1 MNQKK
6 LLSVIVPCYNVAQ
19 WVEKCVASI
28 TRQTYKELEIILI
41 DDGSTDNTPSLLD
54 SLAAQDKRIRVIHQK
69 NQGSSITRENG
80 LKASKGAYVTF
91 VDADDRIHEKMY
103 ETMVGGLDR
112 EQADIAVC
120 GVCDAYPTPPFYLIE
135 TQEDRNNR
143 RHILF
148 LRARRGDVQ
157 TN

>member
-103 ETMVGGLDR
+103 ETMMGGLDK

-120 GVCDAYPTPPFYLIE
+120 GA
-135 TQEDRNNR
+135 
-143 RHILF
+143 
-148 LRARRGDVQ
+148 A
-157 TN
+157 